1 MMREMA
7 QPRTKL
13 WIGVAIALTAGTALR
28 LFFILAAPKLTGDT
42 LLYGDIARN
51 LLQNHVYGFT
61 VAGHP
66 PRPTLIRVPGYPLFL
81 AACFVLFGIEN
92 YHAVLYVQLLFDLA
106 TCLLI
111 ADLARRLF
119 GKRAGI
125 AALWLAALCPFTA
138 NYVAAA
144 LTETLTLFCI
154 ASAFYAFHR
163 WSETTLRYNPWLWIT
178 AAALAS
184 SILLRPEQGLL
195 PAAIIPAMLWIS
207 CRARLPAI
215 PLPRRIAPVFIAAV
229 CVILPLAPWAARN
242 WHTFHVIQ
250 PLAPRFA
257 TDPGERPPLGFQRW
271 YRTWAIEFASNE
283 YVYWN
288 YDSSDI
294 KITDL
299 PTRAFDSPSQRAE
312 TAQLLADY
320 NLTDSDSPSF
330 DARFNALATE
340 RISGHP
346 FRYYVALPVAR
357 LANMLLRPRFELTP
371 LTLEWWRWKED
382 RKESTFAFFY
392 AGLNLA
398 YMILGVIGF
407 IRWQNLSASESRR
420 FADQAPLACA
430 MAAYIAL
437 RCALLLTLDNSE
449 PRYTLEFFP
458 IIISGGAI
466 LFKRKKNAS
475 NKLTFL

>member
-7 QPRTKL
+7 QPRAKL
-13 WIGVAIALTAGTALR
+13 WIWVAVALAAGTALR
-28 LFFILAAPKLTGDT
+28 LIFILSAPKLTGDT
-42 LLYGDIARN
+42 LLYGDIAKN

-81 AACFVLFGIEN
+81 ALCFILFGVAN
-92 YHAVLYVQLLFDLA
+92 YAAVLYVQLLFDLV
-106 TCLLI
+106 TCLLV

-119 GKRAGI
+119 GQRAGL

-138 NYVAAA
+138 NYVAAP

-154 ASAFYAFHR
+154 ALAFYGLHR
-163 WSETTLRYNPWLWIT
+163 WSSTNLRYNLWLWIT
-178 AAALAS
+178 AAALAA

-195 PAAIIPAMLWIS
+195 PAAIIPAML
-207 CRARLPAI
+207 
-215 PLPRRIAPVFIAAV
+215 FIAWRNRRASLTASLMPGLIAAI
-229 CVILPLAPWAARN
+229 CVVLPLAPWAARN
-242 WHTFHVIQ
+242 WRTFHVVQ

-257 TDPGERPPLGFQRW
+257 TDPGEHVPLGFQRW

-299 PTRAFDSPSQRAE
+299 PSRAFDSPAQYAE
-312 TAQLLADY
+312 TAHLLADY
-320 NLTDSDSPSF
+320 NLTDSDSVAI
-330 DARFNALATE
+330 DARFNTLAAE

-346 FRYYVALPVAR
+346 LRSYVVLPTAR
-357 LANMLLRPRFELTP
+357 LVNMLLRPRFELTA
-371 LTLEWWRWKED
+371 LTLEWWQWNED

-392 AGLNLA
+392 AGINLA

-407 IRWQNLSASESRR
+407 IRWKNLRAGESLA
-420 FADQAPLACA
+420 FAGQAPLALA
-430 MAAYIAL
+430 MAAYISL

-458 IIISGGAI
+458 ILCLCAAI
-466 LFKRKKNAS
+466 FFKRKEAPA
-475 NKLTFL
+475 LG

>member
-7 QPRTKL
+7 QPRAKL
-13 WIGVAIALTAGTALR
+13 WIWVAVALAAGTALR

-42 LLYGDIARN
+42 LLYSDIAKN

-61 VAGHP
+61 VSGHP

-81 AACFVLFGIEN
+81 ALCFILFGVAN
-92 YHAVLYVQLLFDLA
+92 YTAVLYVQLLFDLV
-106 TCLLI
+106 TCLLVS
-111 ADLARRLF
+111 DLARRLF
-119 GKRAGI
+119 GQRAGL

-138 NYVAAA
+138 NYVAAP
-144 LTETLTLFCI
+144 LTETLTLFFI
-154 ASAFYAFHR
+154 ALGYYALYR
-163 WSETTLRYNPWLWIT
+163 WSESTLRYNRWLWMT
-178 AAALAS
+178 AAALAAA
-184 SILLRPEQGLL
+184 ILLRPEQGLL
-195 PAAIIPAMLWIS
+195 PAAIIPAML
-207 CRARLPAI
+207 
-215 PLPRRIAPVFIAAV
+215 FIAWRNRRSSLTLSLTPVLMAAI
-229 CVILPLAPWAARN
+229 CVVLPLAPWAARN
-242 WHTFHVIQ
+242 WRPFHVVQ

-257 TDPGERPPLGFQRW
+257 TDPGEHVPLGFQRW

-299 PTRAFDSPSQRAE
+299 PARAFDSPAQYAE
-312 TAQLLADY
+312 TAHLLADY
-320 NLTDSDSPSF
+320 NLTDSDSPAI

-346 FRYYVALPVAR
+346 LRYYVVLPTAR
-357 LANMLLRPRFELTP
+357 LVNMLLRPRFELTA
-371 LTLEWWRWKED
+371 LTLEWWQWNED

-392 AGLNLA
+392 AGINLA
-398 YMILGVIGF
+398 YMILGVLGF
-407 IRWQNLSASESRR
+407 IRWKRLRAGELNPGPSA
-420 FADQAPLACA
+420 FAGQSPIALA

-458 IIISGGAI
+458 ILCLCAAI
-466 LFKRKKNAS
+466 FFTRKEAPAIN
-475 NKLTFL
+475 